1 MNYSL
6 FPGLKARRVLLTA
19 GVLSG
24 LCLSNALHA
33 QQPASNVLKTAV
45 HVNARKQSLEA
56 ILTHLSA
63 STKVKFA
70 YNADDMKQQI
80 ITLREQKDITLE
92 ELLNKVLAQTAL
104 TYEIHANTVVI
115 FPKEDGGAAA
125 MPGNVH
131 LASYVM
137 QARKEVLK
145 GRVADGNTPLQ
156 NATVYIKGT
165 SQGTVTDAEGNFS
178 LETEG
183 QEVRLVIS
191 LVGYQTRE
199 ILVKA
204 GAFTAVQLERAKE
217 SLDSVVV
224 VVGYGTQKRS
234 KVTGAVAE
242 AKLDAMGSRSFNN
255 LSEVLQGKAP
265 GVMVQNEGGDPTA
278 TPTISIRGLGGIN
291 GAAPLYVIDGS
302 IYPGTPVLNPNE
314 IESVSVLKDASAAIY
329 GAQASGGVIL
339 VTTKKGHKG
348 EMAVSLDAKYGTQ
361 AAWRKLQATNA
372 KEFADVMNLAADV
385 AGKPRLDAFNA
396 EKYPDGQITR
406 TNWVDEVFRSGTIQ
420 DYNLSMDGGSEKSKY
435 FLGLGYRKNEGILL
449 NTYNQRYTLRLNSEH
464 QVKPWLKIGENFSYF
479 TTNGNGAN
487 TTSGYTGAILAAI
500 YYPTNVPV
508 YNADGSFAGLPAQYA
523 GAYGD
528 VLNPVAYL
536 KRLDA
541 STPFTTVVLNPYA
554 EVALVRGLSF
564 RSNFAYTQSFTF
576 GKEFQTRVPEIG
588 RISTSNSL
596 NQNAAT
602 GSHILAEQTL
612 NYTKALGK
620 HNLNATAG
628 YMYKSDKDRSF
639 GVVTTGFEDE
649 NPIYRY
655 LQNGTVDPNNKPSSS
670 YSREVLISYIG
681 RVNYDY
687 NGRYLLSALLRRDG
701 TSLVATNKFRN
712 YYSLSAGWVVT
723 REGFMEGVTWLNNLK
738 LRASH
743 GVIGNLGSLGR
754 SAVSPPLQQMQIYM
768 GQNPTT
774 QTGFTATQV
783 ANPVLGWSESKQ
795 TNFGADIAVLNNK
808 LTITAD
814 YFIKETDKM
823 LMQVTPFATSGA
835 DGKWVNGGNSR
846 DKGIELGI
854 GYNDKVGKDFTY
866 GAGATITTVSNKL
879 VSLPDGNTQISGF
892 PSVRGTLNPVLIQ
905 VGSPLYSYN
914 VIPYAGIFQTQE
926 EINNYKNKD
935 GQLIQPNA
943 KPGDLK
949 FIDASGDG
957 KITNEDRRINGS
969 AFPKFT
975 YGFSFNA
982 AYKGFDINIFAQ
994 GVQGNKIFNA
1004 MKYTSLNAAIG
1015 QNYNML
1021 KDVLNAWSETNRG
1034 SNIPRISASDANG
1047 NFGNTSSWYLENGSY
1062 LRVKNVTVGYTLP
1075 APLMRKWHVNS
1086 VRVYATANNLFTFTG
1101 YKGLDPEVGMNQYG
1115 VDLGRY
1121 PQSRTFMA
1129 GINVNF

>member
-6 FPGLKARRVLLTA
+6 FPGLKARRMLLRA
-19 GVLSG
+19 GLLSG
-24 LCLSNALHA
+24 ICVGNALYA
-33 QQPASNVLKTAV
+33 QQPATGVLKTAV
-45 HVNARKQSLEA
+45 HVNAKRQSLES
-56 ILTHLSA
+56 ILAQLAA

-70 YNADDMKQQI
+70 YNADDMKKQL
-80 ITLREQKDITLE
+80 ITLREPKEITLE
-92 ELLNKVLAQTAL
+92 ELLTKILAQTAL

-115 FPKEDGGAAA
+115 FPREENSFPAIS
-125 MPGNVH
+125 NLH
-131 LASYVM
+131 LASYVTPM
-137 QARKEVLK
+137 AKETLK
-145 GRVADGNTPLQ
+145 GRVADASGPLQ
-156 NATVYIKGT
+156 NASVYIKG
-165 SQGTVTDAEGNFS
+165 SSRGTVTDAEGNFT
-178 LETEG
+178 LETE
-183 QEVRLVIS
+183 QAEATLVIS
-191 LVGYQTRE
+191 LVGYQTKE

-204 GAFTAVQLERAKE
+204 GAVSAIVLERAKDN
-217 SLDSVVV
+217 LDSIV

-242 AKLDAMGSRSFNN
+242 VKMDALTSRSFN
-255 LSEVLQGKAP
+255 SVAEALQGKAP
-265 GVMVQNEGGDPTA
+265 GVVVQNEGGDPTSA
-278 TPTISIRGLGGIN
+278 PTINIRGLGGIN
-291 GAAPLYVIDGS
+291 GAQPLYVIDGS

-314 IESVSVLKDASAAIY
+314 IESISVLKDASAAIY

-348 EMAVSLDAKYGTQ
+348 EMTVGLDAKYGQ
-361 AAWRKLQATNA
+361 QSAWRKLQATNA
-372 KEFADVMNLAADV
+372 KEFADVMNKAADA

-406 TNWVDEVFRSGTIQ
+406 TNWVDEVFRTGTLQ
-420 DYNLSMDGGSEKSKY
+420 DYNISVDGGGEKSKY

-449 NTYNQRYTLRLNSEH
+449 NTYSQRYTLRLNSEH
-464 QVKPWLKIGENFSYF
+464 QVKPWLKIGENMSYF

-487 TTSGYTGAILAAI
+487 TTSGYTGAILSAI

-541 STPFTTVVLNPYA
+541 STPFTTIILNPYA
-554 EVALVRGLSF
+554 EVALVHGLTF
-564 RSNFAYTQSFTF
+564 RSNFAYTQSFTY

-596 NQNAAT
+596 TQGAST

-612 NYTKALGK
+612 NYNTAFGL

-628 YMYKSDKDRSF
+628 YTYKSDKDKSLS
-639 GVVTTGFEDE
+639 VTTTGFEDE
-649 NPIYRY
+649 SNIYRY
-655 LQNGTVDPNNKPSSS
+655 LQNGTVDASNKPSSG
-670 YSREVLISYIG
+670 YSSEVLISYIG

-701 TSLVATNKFRN
+701 TSLVGNNRYRN
-712 YYSLSAGWVVT
+712 YYSLSAGWMLT
-723 REGFMEGVTWLNNLK
+723 RERFMESINWLNNLK
-738 LRASH
+738 LRASY

-754 SAVSPPLQQMQIYM
+754 NAVSPTLAQMQVYM

-774 QTGFTATQV
+774 LTGFAATQV
-783 ANPVLGWSESKQ
+783 ANPDLTWSESKQ
-795 TNFGADIAVLNNK
+795 TNFGMDIAVLGNT
-808 LTITAD
+808 LSITAD
-814 YFIKETDKM
+814 YYIKETNRM
-823 LMQVTPFATSGA
+823 LMAITPFVTSGA
-835 DGKWVNGGNSR
+835 DSKWVNGGNSR

-854 GYNDKVGKDFTY
+854 NYNNKVGKDFTY
-866 GAGATITTVSNKL
+866 GVGANITTVSNKL
-879 VSLPDGNTQISGF
+879 VSLPGGATQLSGF
-892 PSVRGTLNPVLIQ
+892 TSVRSTLNPVIVK
-905 VGSPLYSYN
+905 VGSPLYSYY
-914 VIPYAGIFQTQE
+914 VIPYAGIFQTTE
-926 EINNYKNKD
+926 EINNYKSKS
-935 GQLIQPNA
+935 GKLIQPKA

-957 KITNEDRRINGS
+957 QINNEDRRIDGS
-969 AFPKFT
+969 AYPDFS

-982 AYKGFDINIFAQ
+982 AYKGFDLNVFAQ
-994 GVQGNKIFNA
+994 GVQGNKLFNA

-1034 SNIPRISASDANG
+1034 SNIPRITASDANG
-1047 NFGNTSSWYLENGSY
+1047 NFGNTSSWYLEDGSY

-1075 APLMRKWHVNS
+1075 APVTRKWHINAI
-1086 VRVYATANNLFTFTG
+1086 RVYATANNLFTITG
-1101 YKGLDPEVGMNQYG
+1101 YKGFDPEVGMNQYG
-1115 VDLGRY
+1115 VDVGRY
-1121 PQSRTFMA
+1121 PQARSFMA
-1129 GINVNF
+1129 GVNVNF